1 MICISDTFILDVFE
15 NLRKICLKTHHLDT
29 AKILS
34 IPGFACQTALK
45 KTVVKLVI
53 DIDMLSIVEKWI
65 RGGICHVT
73 DSYPKANNKY
83 MKDHDRNKESY
94 LKYWDINKLHCWAM
108 LEKLPKNGFE

>member
-53 DIDMLSIVEKWI
+53 DIDMLSIVEK
-65 RGGICHVT
+65 
-73 DSYPKANNKY
+73 
-83 MKDHDRNKESY
+83 
-94 LKYWDINKLHCWAM
+94 
-108 LEKLPKNGFE
+108 